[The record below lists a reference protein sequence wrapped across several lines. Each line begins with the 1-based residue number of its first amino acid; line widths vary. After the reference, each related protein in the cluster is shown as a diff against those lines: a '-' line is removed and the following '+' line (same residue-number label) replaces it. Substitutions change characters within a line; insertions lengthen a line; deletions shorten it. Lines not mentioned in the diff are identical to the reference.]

1 MGDLLPSVTR
11 RINMPKKDKVWFGL
25 SKIHFIEY
33 ELDEDGKARWG
44 AEESY
49 HLPGAVNMSY
59 DAETGEVKFRADN
72 CDYYVNYS
80 DNGGAGELEMA
91 LFPDDFK
98 TRFLNYIPTAKGGVA
113 QVKNKKKK
121 RVAMMFQGEG
131 DETGNRGIFYN
142 VALGS
147 ISRERKTTEETT
159 EPVTAKLAFTVT
171 GDNYTGIVQ
180 QTFDKYKEGYDTI
193 FSDPPLPELPLVF
206 TKSTDTTVDAGKVY
220 YTVEAAAVEDPDA
233 VELPLYY
240 EKSGT
245 GSNASYALTTD
256 KSVDSSKTYYTLE
269 GTEVSSP
276 TGDPSTSDYYEAAEL
291 DMR

>member
-1 MGDLLPSVTR
+1 
-11 RINMPKKDKVWFGL
+11 MPKKDKVRFGL

-33 ELDEDGKARWG
+33 ELDENGKARWG
-44 AEESY
+44 ASESF
-49 HLPGAVNMSY
+49 HLPGAVKMSY

-72 CDYYVNYS
+72 TDYYVNYS
-80 DNGGAGELEMA
+80 DNGGTGELEMA
-91 LFPDDFK
+91 LFPDSFK

-113 QVKNKKKK
+113 QVKNKNKK

-147 ISRERKTTEETT
+147 ISREHSTTEETT
-159 EPVTAKLAFTVT
+159 EPVTATLPFTVT
-171 GDNYTGIVQ
+171 GDNYTGIVRQ
-180 QTFDKYKEGYDTI
+180 DFDKYTEGYDEI
-193 FSDPPLPELPLVF
+193 FTNPPLPEMPVVYA
-206 TKSTDTTVDAGKVY
+206 KSEDTTVTEGKKY
-220 YTVEAAAVEDPDA
+220 YTVEAAAVEDPDLVA
-233 VELPLYY
+233 LPLYY

-245 GSNASYALTTD
+245 GSSATYALTTD

-276 TGDPSTSDYYEAAEL
+276 TGDPSSSGYYEASEL
-291 DMR
+291 DLR